1 MGRPAFSTSRTQ
13 WKTSSPYRQLA
24 RMGPHLERLGLQPDG
39 YVLFMGRFSPGKN
52 CHLLIE
58 AFDKT
63 NTPLKLALAGG
74 SSHTDDYVASIRKC
88 ESERISR
95 AMHLKR

>member
-1 MGRPAFSTSRTQ
+1 MGASLRKTWAPAGRVCFI
-13 WKTSSPYRQLA
+13 Y
-24 RMGPHLERLGLQPDG
+24 GP
-39 YVLFMGRFSPGKN
+39 VFAGKN

-95 AMHLKR
+95 AMHLKRY